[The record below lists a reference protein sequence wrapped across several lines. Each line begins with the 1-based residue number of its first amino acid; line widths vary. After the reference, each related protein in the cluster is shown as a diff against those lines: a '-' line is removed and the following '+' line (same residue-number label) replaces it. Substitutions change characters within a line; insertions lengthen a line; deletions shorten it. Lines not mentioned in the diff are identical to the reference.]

1 MDPPCLRFF
10 TSKTKTRLVP
20 GKKYTLDA
28 RFNDTEIPH
37 GVREDHVPLLVPSLD
52 YKCVDPSLDYKCVD
66 PPWLRSV
73 TSKTITKLG
82 PGKKYTLNSRLNYAE
97 IPNGVREEHVT
108 R

>member
-52 YKCVDPSLDYKCVD
+52 YKCVDP
-66 PPWLRSV
+66 PWLRSV

-82 PGKKYTLNSRLNYAE
+82 PGKKYTLYSRLNYAE